1 MFTCLPEVFVF
12 ECVGVCVLL
21 SVLYFLSLPEC
32 SRVCPSVLVCSAV
45 VVSVVELV
53 DVCSRV

>member
-1 MFTCLPEVFVF
+1 MYVRARVYLCWSVS
-12 ECVGVCVLL
+12 VGVYW
-21 SVLYFLSLPEC
+21 SVFKFLRVPAC
-32 SRVCPSVLVCSAV
+32 CRVCPSVLVCSAV